1 MGKEQKLWLID
12 DNTIK
17 YNDKIITRDCVYK
30 LYIQEN
36 LSKEDL
42 AKDLNMSSYTI
53 SNVLAYFKIKKD
65 PKLVSL
71 NRASNLQKKYGVNN
85 VSQIFDVKQKK
96 KQSSIKKY
104 GVDNISKSDEIKEKK
119 RDAFKNHYGFDHYFQ
134 TEDFKKH
141 CRQFYQEKYG
151 VDSYSKTPEAMEK
164 IRKTNLI
171 KYGVDFACLRKE
183 ARSMGS
189 NNSCANRDF
198 ENRLLKENIS
208 YEREF
213 VLNNKSYDFKIGNI
227 LVEVNPTATHNVSW
241 SPFGKNHIAKIT
253 PKYHQE
259 KTQLAINNGY
269 RCVHVWDWDNIDSI
283 INMLKERSV
292 IYARKCDVR
301 EIDSSTARQFLNMNH
316 IQKYSRDD
324 VRLGLYYNDELVS
337 VMTFGKPRYNKKYQW
352 EIIRYCSTYN
362 ILGGSMKLFKYFL
375 EEFHPNN
382 VVSYCD
388 LSKFTGDTYIKLG
401 FKLTQK
407 NIRPSVH
414 WYNIK
419 TKQHFTDNLLRQQGF
434 SHLVNHKEAKNDKLL
449 TSSNNEKLM
458 LDAGFVK
465 VYDAGQAT
473 YIWEK

>member
-1 MGKEQKLWLID
+1 MGKEQKLCLID

-17 YNDKIITRDCVYK
+17 YNDKIITRDYIYK
-30 LYIQEN
+30 LYIKEN
-36 LSKEDL
+36 SLKEDL
-42 AKDLNMSSYTI
+42 AKDLNMSSHMI

-71 NRASNLQKKYGVNN
+71 NRTSNLQKKYGVNN
-85 VSQIFDVKQKK
+85 VSQISDVKQKK

-104 GVDNISKSDEIKEKK
+104 GVDNVSKSDEIKEKK
-119 RDAFKNHYGFDHYFQ
+119 RNTFNNHYGFDCYFQ
-134 TEDFKKH
+134 TEDFKKY

-151 VDSYSKTPEAMEK
+151 VDNYSKTPEAIEK

-171 KYGVDFACLRKE
+171 KYGVDFTCLRKE

-189 NNSCANRDF
+189 NNSCANRNF
-198 ENRLLKENIS
+198 EKRLLKENIS

-227 LVEVNPTATHNVSW
+227 LVEINPTATHNVCW

-283 INMLKERSV
+283 INMLKERST
-292 IYARKCDVR
+292 IYARKCDIR
-301 EIDSSTARQFLNMNH
+301 EIDPSIARQFLNMNH

-352 EIIRYCSTYN
+352 EIIRYCSIYN
-362 ILGGSMKLFKYFL
+362 VLGGSMKLFKYFL
-375 EEFHPNN
+375 EKFHPNN

-449 TSSNNEKLM
+449 TSSNNEELM
-458 LDAGFVK
+458 LGAGFVK
-465 VYDAGQAT
+465 IYDAGQAT